1 MVPSKI
7 EGQDIVDIGPQIGI
21 ADADTQAVHR
31 RIAGIQLRGVGRSPL
46 AGIAQV
52 ESRLVVQFIIQGGR
66 RHEVHVMVLF
76 PIRIGEDQVQ
86 AQRKHIRELLGVL
99 VADGGIEV
107 FGPFLINKGR
117 VGQYLVLDI
126 RVGIIGIGP
135 EVESDLVGGRHIV
148 VQLQPAL
155 FDEIIQVS
163 QRGIAVNIG
172 SLCAVARCA
181 GGINAKRTRRVEVAI
196 LGKRMAVEKAD
207 VSRQVGVENI
217 LLQGKW
223 IRNDRFTLAGDA
235 RALVVDFLGIRR
247 QGSPEGGVILV
258 VHNPVAS
265 QRSIEHLRFVAAV
278 ALGPAVKVAGGLFLQ
293 LRPVVVVE
301 IEMLGIQ
308 IKRRF
313 AVARRY
319 GKAGDAE
326 DSLHVLLGKNIAVHI
341 FLFPFRLQF
350 DIQNRRNRLA
360 APIAG
365 GRILHHLHRLDILRP
380 QTIHIART
388 VDAVD

>member
-1 MVPSKI
+1 M
-7 EGQDIVDIGPQIGI
+7 
-21 ADADTQAVHR
+21 
-31 RIAGIQLRGVGRSPL
+31 
-46 AGIAQV
+46 
-52 ESRLVVQFIIQGGR
+52 
-66 RHEVHVMVLF
+66 
-76 PIRIGEDQVQ
+76 
-86 AQRKHIRELLGVL
+86 
-99 VADGGIEV
+99 
-107 FGPFLINKGR
+107 
-117 VGQYLVLDI
+117 
-126 RVGIIGIGP
+126 GIIGIGP

-155 FDEIIQVS
+155 FNLIIQVG
-163 QRGIAVNIG
+163 QRGIAVNIR
-172 SLCAVARCA
+172 SLRAVARCA
-181 GGINAKRTRRVEVAI
+181 GRINAKRTRGVEVAI

-217 LLQGKW
+217 LVQGKR
-223 IRNDRFTLAGDA
+223 IGNEGRFTLAGNA
-235 RALVVDFLGIRR
+235 RALAVDFLGICC
-247 QGSPEGGVILV
+247 QGSPECGVIFV

-278 ALGPAVKVAGGLFLQ
+278 ALGPAVKVAGGLFFQ
-293 LRPVVVVE
+293 LRPVVIVE

-308 IKRRF
+308 IKRRL
-313 AVARRY
+313 AVARLH
-319 GKAGDAE
+319 GKTGDAE
-326 DSLHVLLGKNIAVHI
+326 YALHVLLGINIPVYI

-350 DIQNRRNRLA
+350 DIQDRRNRLA